1 MKLAEVRTQYLEFW
15 KSKEHKIIP
24 SAPLVPQNDP
34 TTLFTGSGMQPLV
47 PYLLGAE
54 HPEGKRLANSQKCFR
69 AEDIE
74 EVGDN
79 RHTTFF
85 EMLGNWSLGDYWKE
99 EQLSGFFEF
108 LTKEIKIP
116 KEKLYV
122 SCFEGDTSLNLPKDT
137 ESAEIWKKIG
147 IPENHIFF
155 YDAKKN
161 WWSRSGTPDKMPV
174 GEPGG
179 PDSEV
184 FYEFKSVEHDQKF
197 GEKCHPNCDCGRF
210 MEIGNSVFMQYKK
223 TANGF
228 QLLPRRNVDFGG
240 GLERITAAS
249 NDSLDIFEI
258 DALKDI
264 KSVLEDLETKSPGRL
279 ASKSALYS
287 YRVVAD
293 HVRAVVFLISDGVTP
308 SNIDRGYFARR
319 LIRRAVRHLDLLGIG
334 EGNLHRLVTPIAR
347 AYREAYPAVQE
358 QALNIEN
365 EIKNEEDKFRKTLK
379 AGLKEFEKLSTTP
392 ISGKDAFMLF
402 STYGFPI
409 DLSLDLAKEKA
420 IVIDIEG
427 FKEEYKKH
435 QDISRQGAD
444 KKFKGGLADTSEM
457 SVKYHTATHV
467 LHKALR
473 EVLGTHVEQR
483 GSNITTER
491 LRFDFAHPQKM
502 TDEEKAAV
510 EEIVNEKINAALP
523 VNKVILKKEEAE
535 KSGALH
541 FFGEKYG
548 DEVSVYFI
556 GDSLENAYSKEFC
569 GGPHVTNT
577 SVLGTFKIQKEE
589 AVSAGVRRIKAI
601 LK

>member
-1 MKLAEVRTQYLEFW
+1 M
-15 KSKEHKIIP
+15 
-24 SAPLVPQNDP
+24 
-34 TTLFTGSGMQPLV
+34 
-47 PYLLGAE
+47 
-54 HPEGKRLANSQKCFR
+54 
-69 AEDIE
+69 
-74 EVGDN
+74 
-79 RHTTFF
+79 
-85 EMLGNWSLGDYWKE
+85 
-99 EQLSGFFEF
+99 
-108 LTKEIKIP
+108 
-116 KEKLYV
+116 
-122 SCFEGDTSLNLPKDT
+122 
-137 ESAEIWKKIG
+137 
-147 IPENHIFF
+147 
-155 YDAKKN
+155 
-161 WWSRSGTPDKMPV
+161 
-174 GEPGG
+174 
-179 PDSEV
+179 
-184 FYEFKSVEHDQKF
+184 
-197 GEKCHPNCDCGRF
+197 
-210 MEIGNSVFMQYKK
+210 
-223 TANGF
+223 
-228 QLLPRRNVDFGG
+228 
-240 GLERITAAS
+240 
-249 NDSLDIFEI
+249 
-258 DALKDI
+258 
-264 KSVLEDLETKSPGRL
+264 
-279 ASKSALYS
+279 
-287 YRVVAD
+287 
-293 HVRAVVFLISDGVTP
+293 
-308 SNIDRGYFARR
+308 
-319 LIRRAVRHLDLLGIG
+319 GIG